1 MLAGAG
7 LETAILR
14 GIAVLVIAC
23 PCALGLATPLAI
35 AAGIGYAAKQ
45 GILVRDG
52 TTLQQAGK
60 VSTIVFDKTGTLT
73 EGKFSLLKIGGAHD
87 EHDALRHL
95 GSLER
100 SSSHPVAAAV
110 VDACEERNLE
120 LMAAT
125 EVQVVDG
132 RGISGRVNAEDSSE
146 PGKHVVIGNEAFV
159 RGSGF
164 SIAADHK
171 EIVEREAESGRTVVF
186 FGVQGESH
194 AGYLVLGD
202 TLKPKAA
209 EAVTTIKELNISVRL
224 LSGDA
229 ALTTASVARQAGIT
243 DYSAQALPEDKIN
256 LIRDLQSGGKV
267 VAMVGD
273 GVNDA
278 PALAQADVGIA
289 LGSGTEIAME
299 SGAITLMR
307 DDLALVSEAIA
318 ISRRSTRT
326 VKQNLVWAFLYNI
339 IGIGIAMT
347 GLLNPLMAAAAML
360 VSSLSVIGNSMRL
373 REGKGKTAERLL
385 EILVPW
391 REPDDTPAA
400 SHS

>member
-1 MLAGAG
+1 
-7 LETAILR
+7 
-14 GIAVLVIAC
+14 
-23 PCALGLATPLAI
+23 LAI

-52 TTLQQAGK
+52 ATLQQAGK

-73 EGKFSLLKIGGAHD
+73 EGKFSLMKIGGAHD
-87 EHDALRHL
+87 EQRALRFI

-100 SSSHPVAAAV
+100 SSNHPVAAAIV
-110 VDACEERNLE
+110 EACEEKRFE
-120 LMAAT
+120 LMEAT
-125 EVQVVDG
+125 DVQVIDG
-132 RGISGRVNAEDSSE
+132 RGISGQVNAELVEAKDTSE
-146 PGKHVVIGNEAFV
+146 PGKHVVIGNEALV
-159 RGSGF
+159 RENGF
-164 SIAADHK
+164 SIAANHK
-171 EIVEREAESGRTVVF
+171 EIVEREAESGRTIVF
-186 FGVQGESH
+186 FGVQGENH

-202 TLKPKAA
+202 RLKPKAA
-209 EAVTTIKELNISVRL
+209 EVVAAIKKLNITVRL

-229 ALTTASVARQAGIT
+229 ALTTASVARQAGMT
-243 DYSAQALPEDKIN
+243 DYLAQALPEDKIN
-256 LIRDLQSGGKV
+256 LIRELQSSGQV

-289 LGSGTEIAME
+289 MGSGTEIAME

-307 DDLALVSEAIA
+307 DDLSLVAEAIT

-339 IGIGIAMT
+339 IGIGIAMS

-373 REGKGKTAERLL
+373 REGEGKTAQRLL

-391 REPDDTPAA
+391 REPDDKAA
-400 SHS
+400 TNLPGR